1 MNRFKV
7 VMTSQLYPSVDIERR
22 MLEEIGA
29 RLEVASGERS
39 DIERL
44 AHDADALLTHLV
56 KIDHDLISRLTRCRV
71 IARYGIGVDCIDLE
85 AAAARGIVVTNVPD
99 YCVEEVAT
107 HTLACLLCL
116 QRNIV
121 NADHVVR
128 SGGWSLSRQPRLRRL
143 STLTIGIIGIGR
155 IGRLVASK
163 LAGLG
168 CSIVAHDPYVNGSV
182 DGLEL
187 LPLDDV
193 LRAADALLLHVPL
206 TNETKA
212 MIAAPQLELMKREC
226 LIVNTSRGGLVVE
239 DDLFDALR
247 SGRIAGAALDVFE
260 VEPLDGRTIADVP
273 NLLVTPHMAYS
284 SVEAT
289 EESQYKAVAQVIAVL
304 TGGQPD
310 YPVKLG

>member
-1 MNRFKV
+1 
-7 VMTSQLYPSVDIERR
+7 MTSQLYPSVEIERQ
-22 MLEEIGA
+22 MLEAVGA
-29 RLEVASGERS
+29 RLEIASGERS

-56 KIDHDLISRLTRCRV
+56 DIDHDLISRLTQCKV

-99 YCVEEVAT
+99 YCMEEVST

-116 QRNIV
+116 QRNV
-121 NADHVVR
+121 LNADRVVKT
-128 SGGWSLSRQPRLRRL
+128 GGWSLGPQPRLRRL
-143 STLTIGIIGIGR
+143 STLTIGIVGIGK

-168 CSIVAHDPYVNGSV
+168 CSIVADDPYVDGNV
-182 DGLEL
+182 DGIEL
-187 LPLDDV
+187 LPLDEV

-226 LIVNTSRGGLVVE
+226 LIVNTSRGGLVVQA
-239 DDLFDALR
+239 DLFDALR
-247 SGRIAGAALDVFE
+247 AGRIAGAALDVFE
-260 VEPLDGRTIADVP
+260 TEPFDGRTIEDVP
-273 NLLVTPHMAYS
+273 NLLVTPHIAFS
-284 SVEAT
+284 SEEAMQ
-289 EESQYKAVAQVIAVL
+289 ESQRKAAAQVIAVL
-304 TGGQPD
+304 TGDQPE
-310 YPVKLG
+310 YVVKQT